1 MLNTFHLQTF
11 LAVVDAGNYTA
22 AAELLH
28 MSQPAVSQQIRALE
42 EQLGDVR
49 LFRRVGQRMVPT
61 HAGEELLIAAREL
74 VTLAENAEQNIR
86 ALRGQVAGRVTIGC
100 TANSGEHMLPTLL
113 STFQSLFPT
122 VTLTVHVAPFE
133 VLIETLAA
141 QQIALLLLEEPQ
153 RRRGWESQLLG
164 SEELVLFVPHGHPLL
179 QEEQVTP
186 GMLRTQPLVMPRVGS
201 PLRRIIEDGLRRRG
215 VTSTDLR
222 IALEADSLTMI
233 VQGVR
238 NGLGVAFVP
247 ATLCALSDG
256 LESIQIT
263 GTPLQ
268 QEWHVLRIR
277 ERSAPRAAHELYT
290 FLTGTT
296 ARTLLAKI
304 GLRVSQ

>member
-42 EQLGDVR
+42 EQLGNVR

-61 HAGEELLIAAREL
+61 HAGEELLVVAREL

-86 ALRGQVAGRVTIGC
+86 ALRGQVAGRVVIGC
-100 TANSGEHMLPTLL
+100 TPNSGEHLLPTLL
-113 STFQSLFPT
+113 STFHTLFPT
-122 VTLTVHVAPFE
+122 VMLTVHVAPSD
-133 VLIETLAA
+133 VLLEALSTH
-141 QQIALLLLEEPQ
+141 QVALLLIEEQQ

-164 SEELVLFVPHGHPLL
+164 SEDLTLFVPHNHPFLE
-179 QEEQVTP
+179 QAQVTP
-186 GMLRTQPLVMPRVGS
+186 GMLRDQPLVLPRLGS
-201 PLRRIIEDGLRRRG
+201 PLRRTIEDGLRRRG
-215 VTSTDLR
+215 VSATDLR

-238 NGLGVAFVP
+238 HGLGLAFVP
-247 ATLCALSDG
+247 ATLCNSADGMRNVAL
-256 LESIQIT
+256 T
-263 GTPLQ
+263 GAPLQ
-268 QEWHVLRIR
+268 QEWYVLRVR
-277 ERSAPRAAHELYT
+277 ERSAPRAAQELFS

-296 ARTLLAKI
+296 ARALLAKV
-304 GLRVSQ
+304 GLRVN